1 MLTCFFCSRS
11 MLIIAILETTWTLM
25 QNKLFP
31 IFHMNLISGTG
42 NYYVTIFFTKANG
55 YFLIIINCFNS
66 IAN

>member
-1 MLTCFFCSRS
+1 
-11 MLIIAILETTWTLM
+11 M

-31 IFHMNLISGTG
+31 IFHMNLISGTA

-55 YFLIIINCFNS
+55 QFLIVINCFNS